1 MWSPMAAEI
10 PSLSSAQTERMEA
23 MRQAGALA
31 EQGAAHLQTAFPA
44 WRVVAGGLVGSVD
57 APSRWK

>member
-1 MWSPMAAEI
+1 
-10 PSLSSAQTERMEA
+10 